1 MNQMKKLMKQAQQM
15 QARMLEMQKRLEEDT
30 VEASAGGGAV
40 LARVNGRNELLEV
53 KIRKD
58 AIDPEDPE
66 TLEDLVVTAVRE
78 AQRRAAE
85 RLQEEMNKVTG
96 GMDMGGLF

>member
-15 QARMLEMQKRLEEDT
+15 QTRMIEMQKRLEEES
-30 VEASAGGGAV
+30 VEATAGGGAIV
-40 LARVNGRNELLEV
+40 VRVNGRNELLEI

-85 RLQEEMNKVTG
+85 RMQEEMSKVTG
-96 GMDMGGLF
+96 GMDMSGLF